1 MGAHSEFGVSES
13 SDSES
18 MAEPQPSV
26 TVVVPVHNE
35 AGYIEHALPRLI
47 AELEQV
53 DAEVVVLVAEN
64 GSTDGTPDLVEQMM
78 ADHAII
84 QLLQLPDPNYGAAI
98 RAGFASASSDWVVVF
113 DIDYFSGSFLAAAL
127 DERDRSDIV
136 VGSKRAPGSDDRRP
150 LLRRSATWTLNFLLR
165 LLLGLQASD
174 THGMKAIRRTVVEQ
188 VIDDVV
194 STKDLFDTELVLRA
208 ERAGFRV
215 VELPVVV
222 EEERES
228 KTKIWQR
235 IPRTLHGI
243 WKIRG
248 AL

>member
-18 MAEPQPSV
+18 AAEPQPSV

-64 GSTDGTPDLVEQMM
+64 GSTDGTPDLVEAMM
-78 ADHAII
+78 ALYPVV
-84 QLLQLPDPNYGAAI
+84 QLLQLPEPNYGAAI

-127 DERDRSDIV
+127 AERDRSDIV

-165 LLLGLQASD
+165 MLLGLRASD

-235 IPRTLHGI
+235 IPRTLLGI
-243 WKIRG
+243 WKIRS

>member
-13 SDSES
+13 SDSDSAPE
-18 MAEPQPSV
+18 AKPSV

-47 AELEQV
+47 GELEKI
-53 DAEVVVLVAEN
+53 DAEIVVLVAEN
-64 GSTDGTPDLVEQMM
+64 GSTDGTADLVEEMM
-78 ADHAII
+78 VDHPIV

-98 RAGFASASSDWVVVF
+98 RAGFAGASSEWVVVF
-113 DIDYFSGSFLAAAL
+113 DIDYFSGPFLAAAL

-136 VGSKRAPGSDDRRP
+136 VGSKRAPGSEDRRTI
-150 LLRRSATWTLNFLLR
+150 LRRAATWTLNFLLR
-165 LLLGLQASD
+165 LVLGLNASD
-174 THGMKAIRRTVVEQ
+174 THGMKAIRRTVVDQ
-188 VIDDVV
+188 VIGDVV

-235 IPRTLHGI
+235 IPRTLVGI
-243 WKIRG
+243 WKIRKS
-248 AL
+248 L